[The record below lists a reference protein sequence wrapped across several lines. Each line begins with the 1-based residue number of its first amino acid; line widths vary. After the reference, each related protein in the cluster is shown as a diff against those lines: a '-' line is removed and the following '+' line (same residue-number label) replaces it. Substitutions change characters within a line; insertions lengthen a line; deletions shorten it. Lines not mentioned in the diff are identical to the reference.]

1 MNERDQIVAKVK
13 KAREIISRSEKAGV
27 GLFIRGHQFD
37 ARRPELLTDRLR
49 FQIESNLDAIMV
61 ELLIAK
67 VDQAIHDLGV
77 TSEDLSYYFNSEW
90 TEHHDNPVKLR
101 DMARAV
107 QTLRSNDEFFDTE
120 H

>member
-1 MNERDQIVAKVK
+1 MNERDQIDVKVK
-13 KAREIISRSEKAGV
+13 EAQEIIRKSEKAGV
-27 GLFIRGHQFD
+27 GLFIRGHQLD
-37 ARRPELLTDRLR
+37 ASRPELLNDRLR
-49 FQIESNLDAIMV
+49 FEIESNLDAIMV

-90 TEHHDNPVKLR
+90 AEHHDNPVKLR
-101 DMARAV
+101 GMARAV
-107 QTLRSNDEFFDTE
+107 QTLRSNDEFFDTV